1 MARTFRTL
9 TLPFWGRCRWS
20 HGCLHTCNLFL
31 VTPECLQMVSWVPP
45 GISQRKSNKQ
55 PGRTTTIRHSRVCW
69 SVGQSARLG
78 QSGRQNLVSQARP
91 GRPVGQLRQT
101 EYVSQL
107 RQQRQLRQQ
116 YSMLSCMCEF
126 VLPLTSSLTTIVEHR
141 REDRRY
147 SKFHCRRQIKPSLH
161 NGLNPSIRLSQ
172 PVMLSFL
179 SSAIIHPQLCC
190 EDVAFSRSHHQY
202 ETRHFP
208 FSHDIRK
215 PNCFIG

>member
-1 MARTFRTL
+1 MRLSVYSTF
-9 TLPFWGRCRWS
+9 
-20 HGCLHTCNLFL
+20 
-31 VTPECLQMVSWVPP
+31 
-45 GISQRKSNKQ
+45 
-55 PGRTTTIRHSRVCW
+55 SRVCTT
-69 SVGQSARLG
+69 VGLSASRPG
-78 QSGRQNLVSQARP
+78 SATGSQASQNLVSQAPP

-116 YSMLSCMCEF
+116 YSMLSCMCDF

-141 REDRRY
+141 RGDRRY

-161 NGLNPSIRLSQ
+161 NGLSPSIRLSQ

-208 FSHDIRK
+208 FSHDIRR